1 MILLKINSMKA
12 LLKFVSLLSISVL
25 FYDCGEKVV
34 KCKPFEDKYA
44 MFIPQNMESNDSIT
58 FYNNKGDS
66 LSFIYLT
73 EKIFDGSSTGHSQAE
88 CRPFFCAV
96 YKSKYHYKIS
106 QTLLYYGGSSNI
118 QVLISYRG
126 YDSKRFT
133 YNPKTNPITTSKPME
148 DVLVNG
154 VYYKDVVIL
163 DVNTFKI
170 YVAKDHGVIMFTDF
184 NEVWAINKFE

>member
-1 MILLKINSMKA
+1 MKA

-96 YKSKYHYKIS
+96 YKSYSYKIS
-106 QTLLYYGGSSNI
+106 FVLEYYGDNSSEIRAWITYN
-118 QVLISYRG
+118 G
-126 YDSKRFT
+126 YDLERFS

-148 DVLVNG
+148 NNVLVNG
-154 VYYKDVVIL
+154 VYYNDVVIL
-163 DVNTFKI
+163 DANALLGKI
-170 YVAKDHGVIMFTDF
+170 YISKERGVIMFTDF
-184 NEVWAINKFE
+184 DLVWAINKFE

>member
-1 MILLKINSMKA
+1 MKV
-12 LLKFVSLLSISVL
+12 LLKFVCLLFISVL

-34 KCKPFEDKYA
+34 KCKPFDDKYA

-58 FYNNKGDS
+58 FYSNKGDS

-73 EKIFDGSSTGHSQAE
+73 EKIDGSSTGHNQDE
-88 CRPFFCAV
+88 CSPFFIAV

-163 DVNTFKI
+163 DVENTSDKV
-170 YVAKDHGVIMFTDF
+170 YVSKDHGVIMFTIKDF
-184 NEVWAINKFE
+184 DEVWAINKFE